1 MAGSELGLVD
11 LISHVTE
18 LYKIVGWG
26 GHVPDCS
33 RRIMIMRGRS
43 IWFDPVVSR
52 TQISVRKLARTASAY
67 KVVLYK

>member
-11 LISHVTE
+11 LVSHVTE
-18 LYKIVGWG
+18 LCEIVGWD
-26 GHVPDCS
+26 GHVPECS

-52 TQISVRKLARTASAY
+52 TQISVRKLARTASVY
-67 KVVLYK
+67 KTVLHK